1 MTECYVPFHS
11 LGGNGIGQEGCSA
24 LTAALQQCKQLQVLR
39 WVLNDLLTV
48 ILAPQLITYMH
59 IRIVLHIMYVK
70 YRSNWA
76 IAIVECA
83 RYPLCV
89 AHSKWRPDISL
100 CRITLIWFID
110 QESHSEIV
118 FSALKKRIGCFNHKS
133 GCPGCNHAEKRVGYE
148 RLILV
153 TETNCTR
160 QPESAAALF
169 IFKTTIPLHD
179 SNHALTREGITC
191 LH

>member
-1 MTECYVPFHS
+1 MSFPDCVESVLMTECYVPFHS
-11 LGGNGIGQEGCSA
+11 LRSNGIRQEGCSA

-59 IRIVLHIMYVK
+59 IRIVLTSCMWNTEATEQWLLLSVPDT
-70 YRSNWA
+70 
-76 IAIVECA
+76 
-83 RYPLCV
+83 YPLYV

-118 FSALKKRIGCFNHKS
+118 FSIHRQWTSGPVSYLFWFIHK
-133 GCPGCNHAEKRVGYE
+133 C
-148 RLILV
+148 LI
-153 TETNCTR
+153 T
-160 QPESAAALF
+160 QMSAWHL
-169 IFKTTIPLHD
+169 
-179 SNHALTREGITC
+179 IT
-191 LH
+191 